1 MNSEIDA
8 IVGKVAEQEIQK
20 ALAKIDIGSLLTK
33 EIQATVTEL
42 VSALDLT
49 ARVSQAVAERKKI
62 LDIKAIVEAA
72 TEKAITLAIEE
83 AIAAMSSR
91 KRRAKPEVAPVISV
105 SSDPAA
111 PASTSLLMFAVER
124 MPQRVTMPPAMQGGM
139 GGIVATSTS

>member
-49 ARVSQAVAERKKI
+49 AKVSQAVAERKKI

-83 AIAAMSSR
+83 AISAMSSR
-91 KRRAKPEVAPVISV
+91 KRRAKPEVAPAVTV
-105 SSDPAA
+105 TSDPAA
-111 PASTSLLMFAVER
+111 AT
-124 MPQRVTMPPAMQGGM
+124 
-139 GGIVATSTS
+139 IVS